1 MIAYEKLKTI
11 GADLS
16 LIASD
21 HFEKWSIHT
30 VEIERHQPQVDQK
43 GLLQFASLTHWVL
56 VYFAILG

>member
-1 MIAYEKLKTI
+1 MIAYEKLETI

-30 VEIERHQPQVDQK
+30 VEIERHQPQVD
-43 GLLQFASLTHWVL
+43 
-56 VYFAILG
+56 